1 MSPAIKKIL
10 IFALVI
16 GGLAILAIT
25 FFGGSNA
32 DPNLNST
39 LTTTTQT
46 PTSGQSQ
53 KFLQSLS
60 QIKSMNLDT
69 TLLNDPAYLNLKDFT
84 RPIVLEDQRLV
95 GRPNPF
101 APIGVDTLFNE
112 PNSSIIQEPQNATQD
127 SMQNS
132 SDVITPPVPPA
143 NSTTGQTN
151 PRNTTNNNRP
161 R

>member
-16 GGLAILAIT
+16 GGLAVLAIT

-112 PNSSIIQEPQNATQD
+112 PNSSIIQDTQNSTQD
-127 SMQNS
+127 SLQN
-132 SDVITPPVPPA
+132 PVEATMPTVPTG
-143 NSTTGQTN
+143 NSTGSQTA
-151 PRNTTNNNRP
+151 PRNTTNNNRQ